1 MVLTESPDM
10 QARESLYHRTE
21 ARHVY
26 DRSKLEVDVAKLA
39 IAVIAELLIFFLW
52 FHFPIRERYEVLA
65 HVVLPV
71 CMVFPFL
78 NYRYL
83 ILVPFIAFIPDIA
96 RAFDFDISHSL
107 ISLPI
112 AFLAGFLPF
121 INRPR
126 TAILAGYTV
135 VAIIASHLIIDTRKY
150 ATIENIAGYPWADL
164 VLYTLLLTV
173 IGFVLLQALRFT
185 EPKTAEGRLL

>member
-1 MVLTESPDM
+1 MVLTESQRM
-10 QARESLYHRTE
+10 QARESLHRRTE
-21 ARHVY
+21 ARNVY

-39 IAVIAELLIFFLW
+39 IAVIAELVIFFLW

-71 CMVFPFL
+71 CIVFPFL

-96 RAFDFDISHSL
+96 RAFGFDIAHSL

-112 AFLAGFLPF
+112 AFLVGFLPF
-121 INRPR
+121 VKRPR

-135 VAIIASHLIIDTRKY
+135 LAIIASHLIVDTRKY
-150 ATIENIAGYPWADL
+150 ATIENVAGYPWADL

-173 IGFVLLQALRFT
+173 IGFVLLEALRFT
-185 EPKTAEGRLL
+185 EKTAEGQLR